1 MRNLNYGQSAR
12 VKIAGW
18 ISKGMLVIT
27 PEGHWIWKGSVVKGK
42 AMFRYGGR
50 LAQVHRYLFKSFYS
64 RFQFDGD
71 IRSNCDCK
79 GCLNPL
85 HHYATEFIDTNTNVE
100 YVLERDQAKLLFQ
113 SLEDTINCYGIY
125 DMKDSGITEGL
136 DPALANKDLDLML
149 LRPEPKAVHYKSVR
163 FIDRPARPKT
173 NYEDLI

>member
-1 MRNLNYGQSAR
+1 MRNLNYGQAAR
-12 VKIAGW
+12 VKIASW
-18 ISKGMLVIT
+18 ISKDMLQIT
-27 PEGHWIWKGSVVKGK
+27 PDGHWIWKGSVVKGK

-50 LAQVHRYLFKSFYS
+50 LSQVHRYLFKSFYS

-100 YVLERDQAKLLFQ
+100 YILERDQARLLFQ
-113 SLEDTINCYGIY
+113 SLEDTINCFGIY
-125 DMKDSGITEGL
+125 DIKDSGKAKEIAPEIA
-136 DPALANKDLDLML
+136 DKDLDLML
-149 LRPEPKAVHYKSVR
+149 LRPEPKMVQYKSVK
-163 FIDRPARPKT
+163 FVQPPERPES